1 MGRSSFGKRDRE
13 RSKQAKADA
22 KRERRLTTDQPAGD
36 GVGEPTPNAKD
47 AASAMTL
54 LRMIEDV
61 HHQHEAGQISDDV
74 FQATKADL
82 LGRLPVD

>member
-1 MGRSSFGKRDRE
+1 
-13 RSKQAKADA
+13 
-22 KRERRLTTDQPAGD
+22 
-36 GVGEPTPNAKD
+36 
-47 AASAMTL
+47 MTL